1 MTVSAAFQA
10 FMLETCAKHL
20 GPAKSKEEGKA
31 LTQSELSDALLALAT
46 GPQLYVVEGQ
56 TVDPETGVEYDN
68 FQPVSL
74 ETHIAEVLAAR
85 DMTPGQREGAKAKL
99 TAAEEKLAANAKA
112 LEACKKMLKDM
123 GKTDEEIAD
132 FLKAQGLTE

>member
-31 LTQSELSDALLALAT
+31 LTQSEFSDALLALVT
-46 GPQLYVVEGQ
+46 GPQLFIEIDGI
-56 TVDPETGVEYDN
+56 DPVTGEETTLIQAVGLDD
-68 FQPVSL
+68 
-74 ETHIAEVLAAR
+74 HIADVLAAR
-85 DMTPGQREGAKAKL
+85 DMTPGQREGARAKL

-112 LEACKKMLKDM
+112 LEACKDMLKSM
-123 GKTDEEIAD
+123 GKTDDEITA